1 MFPFPTSFK
10 LNVAWGQWLVE
21 LSRNTQASHSVP
33 KQFSL
38 IFPANTE
45 SVWVL
50 MAKAQQSSKAKEVIL
65 LCPMALINHYTVI
78 TVRLFY
84 PQHCPLLRIPALSSR
99 LPHWHNYFEGC
110 AIVQTHYVQTKPHF
124 YPQTCSSGSF
134 CISADGNSTLPV
146 VQAKTRHCITLKFHL
161 ETNFILMPSSYTFY
175 PGVSHSPYITATA
188 I

>member
-45 SVWVL
+45 SVWAL
-50 MAKAQQSSKAKEVIL
+50 MDKTQQSSKAKEVIL
-65 LCPMALINHYTVI
+65 LCPMALINHYTLI

-84 PQHCPLLRIPALSSR
+84 PQHCPLLRIPALFSC
-99 LPHWHNYFEGC
+99 LPHWHKYFEGY
-110 AIVQTHYVQTKPHF
+110 AIVQTHYVQTKPL
-124 YPQTCSSGSF
+124 TSSPRPAPLAA
-134 CISADGNSTLPV
+134 SAFL
-146 VQAKTRHCITLKFHL
+146 
-161 ETNFILMPSSYTFY
+161 LM
-175 PGVSHSPYITATA
+175 A
-188 I
+188 IPPFQLFRPKPFTV